1 MGRRTLDKARDLDPR
16 VRSEYLARLL
26 PFFIEK
32 GMSVHSMDD
41 IVQYLE
47 ISKATFYRHFRSR
60 DELFE
65 LFIDYVV
72 DQILSSRYFLH
83 DKKLRY
89 EERLL
94 TTFAAILQQINGI
107 GFLLLADLRTH
118 LPHLWEKV
126 RETYA
131 VWEKELHIFFI
142 EGIENGHVNE
152 VNPSILA
159 HMVVSFSRELMRP
172 EYLQSLNMTLA
183 EAFGEMFKILIRSIV
198 RNPEFSPEALD
209 ERMANMLPEI
219 KAELLKD

>member
-1 MGRRTLDKARDLDPR
+1 MGRKTLDKERDLDPK
-16 VRSEYLARLL
+16 VRSEFLVRLL

-41 IVQYLE
+41 IVQFLE

-65 LFIDYVV
+65 LFIEYVV

-83 DKKLRY
+83 DQNLRY

-94 TTFAAILQQINGI
+94 TTFGAILQQINGI
-107 GFLLLADLRTH
+107 GFLLLADLRTN

-126 RETYA
+126 RETYV
-131 VWEKELHIFFI
+131 VWEKELHQFFV
-142 EGIENGHVNE
+142 EGIERGFVHD
-152 VNPSILA
+152 VNPAILA
-159 HMVVSFSRELMRP
+159 HMVVVFSRELMRP

-183 EAFGEMFKILIRSIV
+183 EAFGEMFKIQVRSIV
-198 RNPEFSPEALD
+198 RNPEFSSEVLD
-209 ERMANMLPEI
+209 ERMASMLPAI
-219 KAELLKD
+219 KTHLLKE